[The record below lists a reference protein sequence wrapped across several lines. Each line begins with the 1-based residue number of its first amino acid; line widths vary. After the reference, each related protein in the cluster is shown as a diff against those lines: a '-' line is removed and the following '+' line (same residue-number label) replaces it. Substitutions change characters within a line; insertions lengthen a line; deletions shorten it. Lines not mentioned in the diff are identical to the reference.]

1 MLLGRCD
8 FGKEDY
14 SLNIVNL
21 PESTPAPS
29 QEGNIKEETAQEGN
43 LKNPSKEGN
52 KMGISQEG
60 NKHTPNHLSR
70 GEHESPL
77 SGGDL
82 GVGKSGRDKKP
93 NKDNSTGK
101 NVKQRKLFK

>member
-1 MLLGRCD
+1 MLLGRCE

-21 PESTPAPS
+21 PEPTPDPS
-29 QEGNIKEETAQEGN
+29 QEGNT
-43 LKNPSKEGN
+43 
-52 KMGISQEG
+52 
-60 NKHTPNHLSR
+60 
-70 GEHESPL
+70 ESPL

-82 GVGKSGRDKKP
+82 GVGKSGRAKKL

-101 NVKQRKLFK
+101 NVKQRKLFS

>member
-1 MLLGRCD
+1 MLLGRCE

-14 SLNIVNL
+14 SLNIVNM
-21 PESTPAPS
+21 PEPTPVPS
-29 QEGNIKEETAQEGN
+29 Q
-43 LKNPSKEGN
+43 EGN

-60 NKHTPNHLSR
+60 NEHTPNPLSR
-70 GEHESPL
+70 GAYESPL

-82 GVGKSGRDKKP
+82 GVGKSGRAKKP

-101 NVKQRKLFK
+101 NAKQRKLFK